1 VARGKAAAART
12 SARGASSSS
21 AAARRHARRQT
32 LHARTTVLWDALR
45 GALHAGHIVRADL

>member
-1 VARGKAAAART
+1 MNAAAART